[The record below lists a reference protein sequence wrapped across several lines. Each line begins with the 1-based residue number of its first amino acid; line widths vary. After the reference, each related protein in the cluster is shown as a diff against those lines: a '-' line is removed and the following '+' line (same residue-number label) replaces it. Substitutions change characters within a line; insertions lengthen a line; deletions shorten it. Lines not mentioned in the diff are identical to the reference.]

1 MRLHCSSIVKI
12 IPFKTFDG
20 ASFWVKNAK
29 KIRFLAVER
38 FNKNTFIDVFL
49 VGCTPILSLFK

>member
-1 MRLHCSSIVKI
+1 MRLHYSSIVKI

-29 KIRFLAVER
+29 KIRFLAFER

-49 VGCTPILSLFK
+49 VGYPPILSLFK